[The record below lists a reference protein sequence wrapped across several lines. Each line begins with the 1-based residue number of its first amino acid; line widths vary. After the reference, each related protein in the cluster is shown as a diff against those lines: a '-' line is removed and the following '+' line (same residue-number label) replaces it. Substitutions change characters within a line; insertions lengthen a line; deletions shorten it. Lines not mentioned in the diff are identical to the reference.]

1 MRYAIF
7 LFALILAGSIFAQQQ
22 TQQAP
27 GNVQQ
32 PSQSTNQQQPGQS
45 ADQAQQAQSAPAAG
59 EAAAANTP
67 AWLVGNW
74 QGEGTEQGNTF
85 SSQLSV
91 DAQLDGEVIL
101 LRRSSSGGY
110 KDVMIF
116 GTEKGTGKLI
126 GTVYDNKNHIGI
138 YSCDNGSQQ
147 IVCSQVATQGGF
159 TSKLTFQLV
168 DQTKL
173 HVTVESGKSSEA
185 LTKTSDLS
193 YQKS

>member
-7 LFALILAGSIFAQQQ
+7 LFALILAVSVFAQQQ
-22 TQQAP
+22 TQQTP
-27 GNVQQ
+27 PDMQQ
-32 PSQSTNQQQPGQS
+32 PTQNTDQSQPAQS
-45 ADQAQQAQSAPAAG
+45 ADQAQQTQSAPTNG
-59 EAAAANTP
+59 EAAAGNTP

-91 DAQLDGEVIL
+91 DTQLDGEVLL
-101 LRRSSSGGY
+101 LRRTSSGGY

-138 YSCDNGSQQ
+138 YSCDNGNQQ

-159 TSKLTFQLV
+159 TSKMTIQLV
-168 DQTKL
+168 DPSKL
-173 HVTVESGKSSEA
+173 HVTVESGNASQP
-185 LTKTSDLS
+185 LTKTLDLN